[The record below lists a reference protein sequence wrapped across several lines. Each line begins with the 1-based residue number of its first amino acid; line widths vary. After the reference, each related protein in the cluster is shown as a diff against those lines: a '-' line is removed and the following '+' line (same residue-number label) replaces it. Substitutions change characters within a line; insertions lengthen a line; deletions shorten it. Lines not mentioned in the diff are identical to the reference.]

1 MKRNELQYQ
10 TVKPILRSTLER
22 LMEMEEFAPFRLVGG
37 TSLSLRYGHRMSDD
51 IDLFTDAEYGSLDF
65 HKLQDILRKEFPYC
79 QGNCGDIVGF
89 GASYIVG
96 NSKDDCVKLDLF
108 YTDPFIKP
116 MEIFGT
122 IRMAAVED
130 IVAMKMDGISR
141 GGRKKDFWDL
151 HMLRDHY
158 SVEQMLSLY
167 EERYPY
173 GATKEECTSGLTNF
187 SVADSEP
194 DPICLQEKVWQL
206 IKLDFEE
213 SMCNL

>member
-22 LMEMEEFAPFRLVGG
+22 LMDLEEFSPFRLVGG
-37 TSLSLRYGHRMSDD
+37 TSLSLRYGHRKSDD

-65 HKLQDILRKEFPYC
+65 HHLQEILRKEFTYC
-79 QGNCGDIVGF
+79 QGDCGDVVGF

-108 YTDPFIKP
+108 YTDPFIRP
-116 MEIFGT
+116 MEVFDT

-130 IVAMKMDGISR
+130 IVAMKMDVISR

-158 SVEQMLSLY
+158 IIEQMLSLY

-173 GATKEECTSGLTNF
+173 GATKEECTGGLTNF
-187 SVADSEP
+187 SVADTEP